1 MLLCGDEVRVSG
13 EVVLDMEEAE
23 VLRLREGESAVRR
36 RRREEEVEKRLWR
49 GDIFIVG
56 GWRLEK
62 VVVG

>member
-49 GDIFIVG
+49 GDIFG
-56 GWRLEK
+56 
-62 VVVG
+62 